1 MFSKFNLQQRLNFLV
16 LLSCVLLIA
25 VSALGL
31 YAMQASH
38 DAMLTLHES
47 QMTPDKTQAAPVRR
61 LQETQAA
68 HDSRFHVVAGMMVL
82 SILLIGVI
90 GFLTTRRIAYVTGL
104 VREALKR
111 MAAGDFTG
119 RIDYH
124 GGLLKRIVA
133 DINATAKI
141 LQSVI
146 SEVNQVSTQLAASAT
161 ELSNITETTERDIK
175 QQQNETTQVQSAMQ
189 EMSSA
194 THAIANN
201 AAQAATAANDAD
213 KQAMEGAEIVTQAI
227 NVIQGMTNDMENST
241 SAIHQLQQ
249 ESTNIGAVLH
259 AIKEIADQTNL
270 LALNAAIEA
279 ARAGEQGRGFA
290 VVADEVRTLAGRT
303 QQATVEIQGMIE
315 SLQVGSKEAVQTIL
329 KSSER
334 VQAGV
339 SQAARANDALSA
351 ITLVV
356 NKITDMNTQI
366 ASAAEEQSAVVEEMN
381 GNIASISQISSKTA
395 QGANH
400 TAQASSGVA
409 SMAAQLRSTLA
420 QFKV

>member
-1 MFSKFNLQQRLNFLV
+1 MFSQINLQQRLNFLI
-16 LLSCVLLIA
+16 LLSCVLLTT
-25 VSALGL
+25 VSVLGL

-38 DAMLTLHES
+38 AAMLAVYAS
-47 QMTPDKTQAAPVRR
+47 PKTPNIAPADSERR

-68 HDSRFHVVAGMMVL
+68 YDSRFHYVASVMVL
-82 SILLIGVI
+82 SVLLIAVI
-90 GFLTTRRIAYVTGL
+90 GFFMARRITSVTGL

-111 MAAGDFTG
+111 MAAGDFTV
-119 RIDYH
+119 RIDYQ
-124 GGLLKRIVA
+124 GGLLKRIVT

-146 SEVNQVSTQLAASAT
+146 SDVNQVSTQLGASAMA
-161 ELSNITETTERDIK
+161 LSNITETTERDIK
-175 QQQNETTQVQSAMQ
+175 QQQSETTQVQSAMQ
-189 EMSSA
+189 EMASA
-194 THAIANN
+194 THAIADN
-201 AAQAATAANDAD
+201 AAQAALAAGDAD
-213 KQAMEGAEIVTQAI
+213 RQAMDGARIVTQAI
-227 NVIQGMTNDMENST
+227 NMIQGMTGDMENST
-241 SAIHQLQQ
+241 AAIHQLQQ

-303 QQATVEIQGMIE
+303 QHATVEIQGMIE
-315 SLQVGSKEAVQTIL
+315 SLQAGSKEAVQTIL
-329 KSSER
+329 QSSER
-334 VQAGV
+334 VQVGV
-339 SQAARANDALSA
+339 SQAAQANEALSA

-366 ASAAEEQSAVVEEMN
+366 ASAAEEQSAVVEEIN
-381 GNIASISQISSKTA
+381 GNIASISQISNTTA

-400 TAQASSGVA
+400 TAQASNGLA
-409 SMAAQLRSTLA
+409 AIAAQLRATLS